1 MEFRNI
7 LRGSM
12 MLKILCIVVFGS
24 ALLVWGITE
33 YRPGTMNAAAK
44 DAEAEE
50 TVAVAEEEKAAVPE
64 SAFCVI
70 ANDDFSNLQLEDV
83 KKPVYDRY
91 TLAQRREKGLPTEF
105 SEIVPYTQE
114 KVAYLTFDDGPDNNN
129 TPAVLDI
136 LKAYGVPA
144 TFYVVGYMA
153 EANPD
158 VLKRIYEEGHAIGN
172 HTYDHDYWNL
182 YASPDNF
189 LTQLMYTDDIIYNI
203 IGVRP
208 LITRAPG
215 GTVGMFTDEFPP
227 ALKANGYVEHD
238 WNVCNEDATPK
249 HPNAEM
255 QISYIDQ
262 QTQYELK
269 DNMALVLMHCGG
281 GKEETVYALP
291 AIIMLLQ
298 EKGYRFGVVTPMTPQ
313 PR

>member
-1 MEFRNI
+1 MF
-7 LRGSM
+7 RGSM
-12 MLKILCIVVFGS
+12 MLKILCVVVVGG
-24 ALLVWGITE
+24 ALLAWGITE
-33 YRPGTMNAAAK
+33 YRLSAMNAAAK
-44 DAEAEE
+44 DAGAKE
-50 TVAVAEEEKAAVPE
+50 TVVAAEEEKAAVPE
-64 SAFCVI
+64 PAFCVI

-91 TLAQRREKGLPTEF
+91 TLAQRREKGLPTELP
-105 SEIVPYTQE
+105 EIVPYTRE
-114 KVAYLTFDDGPDNNN
+114 KVAYLTFDDGPDNKN
-129 TPAVLDI
+129 TPAILDI
-136 LKAYGVPA
+136 LKDYGVPA
-144 TFYVVGYMA
+144 TFYVAGTMV

-172 HTYDHDYWNL
+172 HTYDHDYDDL
-182 YASPDNF
+182 YTSPDHF
-189 LTQLMYTDDIIYNI
+189 LAQLMHTDDLIYNI

-215 GTVGMFTDEFPP
+215 GTIGMFTDAFPP

-249 HPNAEM
+249 RPNAEM
-255 QISYIDQ
+255 QLSYIDQ

-269 DNMALVLMHCGG
+269 DNMALVLMHCIG
-281 GKEETVYALP
+281 GKEETVNALP
-291 AIIMLLQ
+291 GIIMLLQ